1 MIYFCAFEIKFGVCW
16 EIFFERAPKFLLGN
30 SKTLEENPKINFIFC
45 KFPDFFFKNFP
56 QLSAKDLQSKTIKI
70 SNNLASI
77 V

>member
-1 MIYFCAFEIKFGVCW
+1 MVS
-16 EIFFERAPKFLLGN
+16 FFERTSKFYLGTQK
-30 SKTLEENPKINFIFC
+30 SIKKILKLNFIFY